1 MAGRDPHSHPSQ
13 SGEPT
18 FVNGAPVAEPR
29 PLRNG
34 DIIEVADGVALRV
47 ELSGGDDKGA
57 TQFRGCDARRMY
69 EQIDGRIFQIIG
81 DGIVALFNGAGS
93 AVKSAVVWQSDIARH
108 NAALAP
114 ARRME
119 FRAGIN
125 WGDLLVTPV
134 GAAIGDAINLA
145 ARVQTIAPPGGIFIT
160 GVRDQLQGQIDFRFE
175 FFQTTEMKKFVA
187 RGSRLP
193 GRIWISP
200 EWRSPCVKLR

>member
-1 MAGRDPHSHPSQ
+1 MRRAPDVRDLSADVVGYTRLVEQ
-13 SGEPT
+13 D
-18 FVNGAPVAEPR
+18 
-29 PLRNG
+29 
-34 DIIEVADGVALRV
+34 DIATARQLETCLKIVRDRV
-47 ELSGGDDKGA
+47 
-57 TQFRGCDARRMY
+57 

-125 WGDLLVTPV
+125 SGDFLVTPV

-160 GVRDQLQGQIDFRFE
+160 GVRDQLQGQIDFKFE